1 MSDSIILWLAWA
13 AVLFWATG
21 AYNRLVR
28 LRAKVIRAF
37 AAMDEQLCA
46 ALTLVQ
52 GNFVAGTNHVH
63 GLVDGLIGAGTQLD
77 SSLKAARGQPLNA
90 LRMQALAAAYEVL
103 LLSWRR
109 LCEEPGDLAGA
120 PLPEA
125 LLTQWQLATLGIERS
140 RSEFNQQVQAYNHAI
155 RQFPARLLAW
165 AMAFKP
171 AYPF

>member
-13 AVLFWATG
+13 IALFWATG

-37 AAMDEQLCA
+37 AALDEQLRA
-46 ALTLVQ
+46 SLMLVQ
-52 GNFVAGTNHVH
+52 SNFVTSQNEVH
-63 GLVDGLIGAGTQLD
+63 GLVDGLIGAATQLD
-77 SSLKAARGQPLNA
+77 SSLKAARGHPLNA
-90 LRMQALAAAYEVL
+90 LHMQALAAAHEVL

-125 LLTQWQLATLGIERS
+125 LLTQWQHAMINVERS
-140 RSEFNQQVQAYNHAI
+140 RTEFNQQVQVYNHAI

-165 AMAFKP
+165 ALAFKP
-171 AYPF
+171 AHPF